1 MENPNCKNWYDEF
14 NTLPNGQEAL
24 VRYSPL
30 PESPEIYKGDTI
42 ITKDEFIMAYQRWIK
57 EEANG

>member
-1 MENPNCKNWYDEF
+1 MENLNCKNWYEEF

-30 PESPEIYKGDTI
+30 HENLDIYKGETVSLRKNSLWHTI
-42 ITKDEFIMAYQRWIK
+42 D
-57 EEANG
+57 G